1 MDLECDMFYVIFW
14 ALFFLRVLL
23 YFVKATNNH
32 GIVRIPHLGSD
43 RIFTSFFYGNPSLIN
58 LIYFQARSFPKQDLV
73 DFATKRTF
81 KDSWHVLRN
90 SSPTIS
96 KFAPD
101 ISINWEQHSVC
112 LRHCPPGTRH
122 GVTAIHWPGTHSPSF
137 GVMWIESETK

>member
-32 GIVRIPHLGSD
+32 GIVRIPYLGSD

-81 KDSWHVLRN
+81 ERLLAC
-90 SSPTIS
+90 
-96 KFAPD
+96 FAQFFSNNQQ
-101 ISINWEQHSVC
+101 IRGGHFN
-112 LRHCPPGTRH
+112 
-122 GVTAIHWPGTHSPSF
+122 
-137 GVMWIESETK
+137 